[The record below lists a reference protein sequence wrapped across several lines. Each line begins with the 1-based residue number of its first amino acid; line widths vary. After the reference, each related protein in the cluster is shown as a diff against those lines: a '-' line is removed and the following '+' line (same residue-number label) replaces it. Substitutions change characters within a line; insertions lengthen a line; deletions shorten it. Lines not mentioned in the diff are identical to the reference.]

1 MKVQLFT
8 CFTENLLVLIA
19 ISSGS
24 LEGVM
29 FIGLDIEIWE
39 HFKDGTKRVVGKR
52 DRWVGE
58 EV

>member
-1 MKVQLFT
+1 
-8 CFTENLLVLIA
+8 VLIA